1 MRVVSSA
8 KESIAFIPA
17 SLRQTD
23 CIASIAYL
31 FIVPLLST
39 MKFSKRWNHKN
50 KRNSYFIGC
59 RARKPAHLRN
69 SCASSSLPLPSW
81 LPIFCSW
88 DRMPRGESGD
98 FPSFAF
104 KIILSNSQEKQHSLF
119 KPGMET
125 KWWPYLKML
134 PKHAIQKLNML
145 NLIRWPWWET
155 YMFWNGALVQKTK
168 SKEE

>member
-1 MRVVSSA
+1 
-8 KESIAFIPA
+8 
-17 SLRQTD
+17 
-23 CIASIAYL
+23 
-31 FIVPLLST
+31 